1 MERNIQ
7 TLKDFIEK
15 KYRIKVEDAPER
27 IVKDYEVYNKSY
39 IVGNNEIYIGKYDD
53 EELKICS
60 VLHELGHVLITE
72 KRMRELNLNRCEI
85 ERECWKIGI
94 NEGKNNGIYF
104 SIKEYRF
111 MISCLNTYKK

>member
-1 MERNIQ
+1 MEKNIQ

-15 KYRIKVEDAPER
+15 KYGIKVEDAPER

-72 KRMRELNLNRCEI
+72 KRMRELNLNRYKI

-111 MISCLNTYKK
+111 MISCLNSYKK